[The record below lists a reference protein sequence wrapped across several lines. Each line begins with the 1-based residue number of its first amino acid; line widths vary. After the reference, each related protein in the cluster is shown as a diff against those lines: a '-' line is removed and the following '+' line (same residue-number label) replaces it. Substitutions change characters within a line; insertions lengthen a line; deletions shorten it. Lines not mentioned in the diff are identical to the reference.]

1 MDKFDKKLKEITEGL
16 MSTQNEAIIESHF
29 EHMNEAKQVSP
40 VKGEYGKVTIFK
52 QMKKDG
58 LLAKKMKDDGEDL
71 RDVVRGLN
79 FSTKRVKRGK
89 DIIFTI
95 GDYELKY
102 PVDWEEPKPVNKPSE
117 LVKLVESESE
127 ELDEGMPSKVKILN
141 ALKNMSAEEVAK
153 KFNIRLADVKQIEK
167 ETMNESNDLSDEE
180 IKDLA
185 TKYIELKMKLKN
197 EPQFNRKVD
206 INRELKTFLKNN
218 PEIRGKDDTAQG
230 INIFYKDRKVAG
242 IKPQYAKKKVNLSY
256 KRLKNDAIKFYI

>member
-29 EHMNEAKQVSP
+29 EHMN
-40 VKGEYGKVTIFK
+40 
-52 QMKKDG
+52 
-58 LLAKKMKDDGEDL
+58 
-71 RDVVRGLN
+71 
-79 FSTKRVKRGK
+79 
-89 DIIFTI
+89 
-95 GDYELKY
+95 
-102 PVDWEEPKPVNKPSE
+102 
-117 LVKLVESESE
+117 
-127 ELDEGMPSKVKILN
+127 EGMPSKVKILN